1 MNPMNHKTSMRQGK
15 QTIMKEKGV
24 FQKKSRNV
32 SKVAILLIYL
42 VFPILWIRQQHSL
55 IQMVHLFV
63 LLSILAGFVFF
74 LVSEKENENLQFHM
88 KWFLQGYLSG
98 VSGLLLFPFLPQ
110 EAWPFPVIAL
120 ILVLNSDTVLAI
132 FAYALFLAGTVII
145 TNAGIAVF
153 MLYFIA
159 GLATILFFS
168 KVDKEYKIGIPLFLS
183 VSVMV
188 MMLTAN
194 IMSVADPIRKTEVF
208 LIPLINIFVTVLLS
222 LLYLKFYSFGRIH
235 KYREKYMEINDQEY
249 KLIVSLKESSRENY
263 FHAIHTSYF
272 CDKAV
277 NLIGGDK
284 DLSRALGYYHRLQDY
299 IGIKSTEESI
309 EILQQYEF
317 PPELIQTLI
326 HYQKPDKSII
336 DKEET
341 IVYFA
346 DAVISAV
353 MYLIKK
359 NPETELNYD
368 KIVRAIFQK
377 KLESNCLKNCSLTLE
392 EVYLLET
399 MFMKEKLY
407 YDFLR

>member
-1 MNPMNHKTSMRQGK
+1 
-15 QTIMKEKGV
+15 MKEKGA

-98 VSGLLLFPFLPQ
+98 VLGLLLFPFLPQ

-120 ILVLNSDTVLAI
+120 ILVLNSDPVLAI

-145 TNAGIAVF
+145 TNAGIAIF

-159 GLATILFFS
+159 GLAAILFFS

-222 LLYLKFYSFGRIH
+222 LLYLKYYSFGRIH

-249 KLIVSLKESSRENY
+249 KLIVSLKEASRENY

-284 DLSRALGYYHRLQDY
+284 ELSRALGYYHRLQDY

-359 NPETELNYD
+359 NPETEFNYD
-368 KIVRAIFQK
+368 KIVHAIFQK

-399 MFMKEKLY
+399 MFVKEKLY

>member
-1 MNPMNHKTSMRQGK
+1 
-15 QTIMKEKGV
+15 
-24 FQKKSRNV
+24 
-32 SKVAILLIYL
+32 
-42 VFPILWIRQQHSL
+42 
-55 IQMVHLFV
+55 MVHLFV

-98 VSGLLLFPFLPQ
+98 VLGLLLFPFLPQ

-168 KVDKEYKIGIPLFLS
+168 KVDKEYRIGIPLFLS

-222 LLYLKFYSFGRIH
+222 LLYLKYYSFGRIH

-249 KLIVSLKESSRENY
+249 KLIVSLKEASRENY

-284 DLSRALGYYHRLQDY
+284 ELSRALGYYHRLQDY

-368 KIVRAIFQK
+368 KIVHAIFQK

-399 MFMKEKLY
+399 MFVKEKLY

>member
-1 MNPMNHKTSMRQGK
+1 
-15 QTIMKEKGV
+15 MKEKGA

-32 SKVAILLIYL
+32 SKVAFLLIYL

-98 VSGLLLFPFLPQ
+98 VLGLLLFPFLPQ

-145 TNAGIAVF
+145 TNAGIAIF

-168 KVDKEYKIGIPLFLS
+168 KVDKEYRIGIPLFLS

-222 LLYLKFYSFGRIH
+222 LLYLKYYSFGRIH

-249 KLIVSLKESSRENY
+249 KLIVSLKEASRENY

-368 KIVRAIFQK
+368 KIVHAIFQK

-399 MFMKEKLY
+399 MFVKEKLY

>member
-1 MNPMNHKTSMRQGK
+1 
-15 QTIMKEKGV
+15 MKEKGA
-24 FQKKSRNV
+24 FKKKSRNV
-32 SKVAILLIYL
+32 SKVAFLLIYL

-98 VSGLLLFPFLPQ
+98 VLGLLLFPFLPQ

-168 KVDKEYKIGIPLFLS
+168 KVDKEYRIGIPLFLS

-222 LLYLKFYSFGRIH
+222 LLYLKYYSFGRIH

-249 KLIVSLKESSRENY
+249 KLIVSLKEASRENY

-284 DLSRALGYYHRLQDY
+284 ELSRALGYYHRLQDY

-368 KIVRAIFQK
+368 KIVHAIFQK

-399 MFMKEKLY
+399 MFVKEKLY

>member
-15 QTIMKEKGV
+15 QTIMKEKGA
-24 FQKKSRNV
+24 FKKKSRNV
-32 SKVAILLIYL
+32 SKVAFLLIYL

-98 VSGLLLFPFLPQ
+98 VLGLLLFPFLPQ

-168 KVDKEYKIGIPLFLS
+168 KVDKEYRIGIPLFLS

-222 LLYLKFYSFGRIH
+222 LLYLKYYSFGRIH

-309 EILQQYEF
+309 EILQQYE
-317 PPELIQTLI
+317 
-326 HYQKPDKSII
+326 I
-336 DKEET
+336 DS
-341 IVYFA
+341 VF
-346 DAVISAV
+346 
-353 MYLIKK
+353 
-359 NPETELNYD
+359 
-368 KIVRAIFQK
+368 
-377 KLESNCLKNCSLTLE
+377 
-392 EVYLLET
+392 
-399 MFMKEKLY
+399 
-407 YDFLR
+407 

>member
-1 MNPMNHKTSMRQGK
+1 
-15 QTIMKEKGV
+15 MKEKGV
-24 FQKKSRNV
+24 SLKKTQIRN
-32 SKVAILLIYL
+32 KFLLLLTYL
-42 VFPILWIRQQHSL
+42 VLPVTWFRQQHSV
-55 IQMVHLFV
+55 IQIVYLFV
-63 LLSILAGFVFF
+63 LISVMTGFIVF
-74 LVSEKENENLQFHM
+74 LISESENTDICFNIR
-88 KWFLQGYLSG
+88 WFLQGYFCG
-98 VSGLLLFPFLPQ
+98 VLAMLLFPFLPQ

-120 ILVLNSDTVLAI
+120 ILVLNSAPVLAM
-132 FAYALFLAGTVII
+132 FSYTMFLAGTVMI
-145 TNAGIAVF
+145 TNAGLPLF
-153 MLYFIA
+153 MLYFVS
-159 GLATILFFS
+159 GLATIVFF
-168 KVDKEYKIGIPLFLS
+168 KKLDKEYRFGIPLFLS
-183 VSVMV
+183 IMV
-188 MMLTAN
+188 MITMLTAN
-194 IMSVADPIRKTEVF
+194 IMNFTDTIQKIEVF
-208 LIPLINIFVTVLLS
+208 LIPMINIFVTVLLS
-222 LLYLKFYSFGRIH
+222 LLYLKFYSIGQIH

-249 KLIVSLKESSRENY
+249 KLIVSLKEASRENY

-284 DLSRALGYYHRLQDY
+284 ELSRALGYYHRLQDY

-336 DKEET
+336 NKEET

-368 KIVRAIFQK
+368 KIVHAIFQK

-399 MFMKEKLY
+399 MFVKEKLY

>member
-1 MNPMNHKTSMRQGK
+1 
-15 QTIMKEKGV
+15 MKEKGA

-32 SKVAILLIYL
+32 SKVAFLLIYL

-98 VSGLLLFPFLPQ
+98 VLGLLLFPFLPQ

-168 KVDKEYKIGIPLFLS
+168 KVDKEYRIGIPLFLS

-222 LLYLKFYSFGRIH
+222 LLYLKYYSFGRIH

-249 KLIVSLKESSRENY
+249 KLIVSLKEASRENY

-368 KIVRAIFQK
+368 KIVHAIFQK

-399 MFMKEKLY
+399 MFVKEKLY

>member
-1 MNPMNHKTSMRQGK
+1 
-15 QTIMKEKGV
+15 MKEKGA

-32 SKVAILLIYL
+32 SKVAFLLIYL

-98 VSGLLLFPFLPQ
+98 VLGLLLFPFLPQ

-168 KVDKEYKIGIPLFLS
+168 KVDKEYRIGIPLFLS

-222 LLYLKFYSFGRIH
+222 LLYLKYYSFGRIH

-249 KLIVSLKESSRENY
+249 KLIVSLKEASRENY

-284 DLSRALGYYHRLQDY
+284 ELSRALGYYHRLQDY

-368 KIVRAIFQK
+368 KIVHAIFQK

-399 MFMKEKLY
+399 MFVKEKLY

>member
-1 MNPMNHKTSMRQGK
+1 
-15 QTIMKEKGV
+15 MKEKGA

-98 VSGLLLFPFLPQ
+98 VLGLLLFPFLPQ

-120 ILVLNSDTVLAI
+120 ILVLNSDPVLAI

-145 TNAGIAVF
+145 TNAGIAIF

-159 GLATILFFS
+159 GLAAILFFS

>member
-1 MNPMNHKTSMRQGK
+1 
-15 QTIMKEKGV
+15 MKEKGV

-32 SKVAILLIYL
+32 SKVAFLLIYL

-98 VSGLLLFPFLPQ
+98 VLGLLLFPFLPQ

-168 KVDKEYKIGIPLFLS
+168 KVDKEYRIGIPLFLS

-222 LLYLKFYSFGRIH
+222 LLYLKYYSFGRIH

-249 KLIVSLKESSRENY
+249 KLIVSLKEASRENY

-368 KIVRAIFQK
+368 KIVHAIFQK

-399 MFMKEKLY
+399 MFVKEKLY